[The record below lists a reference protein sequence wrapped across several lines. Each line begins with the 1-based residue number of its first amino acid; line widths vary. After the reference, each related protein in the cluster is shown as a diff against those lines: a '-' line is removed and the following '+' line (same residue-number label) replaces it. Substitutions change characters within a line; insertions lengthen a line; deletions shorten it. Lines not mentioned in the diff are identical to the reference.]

1 MTEYRTVINGI
12 EVKAFYSDEAVNG
25 IFIPL
30 LKKLTEI
37 QKECNRRILVM
48 LAAPPGTGKSTL
60 AEFLAKLSSKTEG
73 VKPIQA
79 IGMDGFHKRQEYL
92 VSHYTYRDGEK
103 IPMVDI
109 KGAPVTF
116 DIEKLTENIK
126 RITKGE
132 CFGWPG
138 YDRLLHNPVEDA
150 VFIEGDI
157 ILLEGN
163 YLLLDE
169 DGWRELSQY
178 ADYTISVKAGEDMLR
193 SRLLD
198 RKIKSGAPAEK
209 AAKFV
214 DYSDMYNVRIC
225 LEKTMK
231 ADLELVVDDEGGISV
246 IK

>member
-1 MTEYRTVINGI
+1 
-12 EVKAFYSDEAVNG
+12 
-25 IFIPL
+25 
-30 LKKLTEI
+30 
-37 QKECNRRILVM
+37 
-48 LAAPPGTGKSTL
+48 
-60 AEFLAKLSSKTEG
+60 
-73 VKPIQA
+73 
-79 IGMDGFHKRQEYL
+79 
-92 VSHYTYRDGEK
+92 
-103 IPMVDI
+103 MVDI

-231 ADLELVVDDEGGISV
+231 ANLELVVDDEGRISV
-246 IK
+246 NE